1 MIKNWMKPLV
11 GLFLFVGITSVS
23 AQNGRFQQAVDYKMD
38 VKMDVKNN
46 QYTGIQTLKY
56 TNNSSDTLTRV
67 FYHLYYNAFQPGSMM
82 DVRSRT
88 IADPDARVKDRISKL
103 KPEEIGYLHA
113 KSLKMNG
120 KSVKFKEVETILEV
134 DLPEPILPNSSATFE
149 MEFDGQVPLQ
159 VRRSGRD
166 SEEGVRYSMS
176 QWYPK
181 MANYDEQGWH
191 ANPYVA
197 REFYGIWGDFDVKIT
212 IDKTYVLG
220 GTGYLQ
226 NPNEIGHGY
235 EDAGVKVASPKGN
248 TLTWH
253 FVAPKVH
260 DFMWAADPKYKH
272 DKVQMSNGITVHHF
286 FIPGEKTSENWE
298 KLKEYTP
305 KAIDYM
311 SKLFGQY
318 PYKQFS
324 VVQGGD
330 GGMEYAMSTLI
341 TGQCPLNSL
350 VGVMVHELAHSWFHG
365 VLATN
370 ESLYPWMDEGF
381 TSYASGLTM
390 ASIFQPSA
398 SPHRGS
404 YAGYFRLAK
413 SGLEEPMST
422 HSDHYHTNS
431 AYSSAAYSKGAV
443 FLEQLGYVIGS
454 EVRDRGM
461 HRYWNTWQF
470 KHPNVNDFVRVMEK
484 ESGLELDWYKEYF
497 VNSTKTIDYGV
508 KEVKA
513 SSIGTEITLERIG
526 LMPMPIDLVVTYKD
540 GSKEMVYLPLVIMRG
555 EKSEEAGMAKRVM
568 TEAWPWTNPTKTI
581 LLTRPFAEVKSVEI
595 DPSKRLA
602 DLQPENNKVEF

>member
-1 MIKNWMKPLV
+1 MIKNWMKPVV

-38 VKMDVKNN
+38 VKMDVKTN

-56 TNNSSDTLTRV
+56 TNNSPDTLSRV

-103 KPEEIGYLHA
+103 KPDEIGYLHT

-134 DLPEPILPNSSATFE
+134 DLPEPILPNSTVTFE
-149 MEFDGQVPLQ
+149 MDFDGQVPLQ

-212 IDKTYVLG
+212 IDKTYVIG

-272 DKVQMSNGITVHHF
+272 DKIQMANGITVHHF
-286 FIPGEKTSENWE
+286 YIPGEKTSENWE
-298 KLKEYTP
+298 KLKVYTP
-305 KAIDYM
+305 KAIEYM
-311 SKLFGQY
+311 SKMFGQY

-341 TGQCPLNSL
+341 TGQRPLNSL

-390 ASIFQPSA
+390 ASIFQPST

-470 KHPNVNDFVRVMEK
+470 KHPNVNDFIRVMEK
-484 ESGLELDWYKEYF
+484 ESSLELDWYKEYF
-497 VNSTKTIDYGV
+497 VNSTKTIDYRV

-513 SSIGTEITLERIG
+513 SSVGTEITLERIG
-526 LMPMPIDLVVTYKD
+526 LMPMPVDLVVTYKD

-555 EKSEEAGMAKRVM
+555 EKSEEAGMPKRVL
-568 TEAWPWTNPTKTI
+568 TDAWPWTNPTKTI
-581 LLTRPFAEVKSVEI
+581 QLARPFAEVKSVEI